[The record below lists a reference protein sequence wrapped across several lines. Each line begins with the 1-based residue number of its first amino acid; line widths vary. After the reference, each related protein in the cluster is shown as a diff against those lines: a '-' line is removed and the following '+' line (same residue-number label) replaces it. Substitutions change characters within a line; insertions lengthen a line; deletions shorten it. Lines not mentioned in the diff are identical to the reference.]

1 MNDKLEDYTEAEF
14 LQLVTD
20 IFEANG
26 SEDETDKLLIHF
38 HKIVGHPLGASLIV
52 DPSVQL
58 EDDSPIGV
66 VNEVKQWRQSKG
78 LPCFKE

>member
-1 MNDKLEDYTEAEF
+1 MKNKLEDYTEAEF

-26 SEDETDKLLIHF
+26 SEDETDSWLIHF
-38 HKIVGHPLGASLIV
+38 NKIVGHPLGASLIV

-58 EDDSPIGV
+58 DDDSPVGV
-66 VNEVKQWRQSKG
+66 VNEVKKWRLSQG
-78 LPCFKE
+78 LPCFKK